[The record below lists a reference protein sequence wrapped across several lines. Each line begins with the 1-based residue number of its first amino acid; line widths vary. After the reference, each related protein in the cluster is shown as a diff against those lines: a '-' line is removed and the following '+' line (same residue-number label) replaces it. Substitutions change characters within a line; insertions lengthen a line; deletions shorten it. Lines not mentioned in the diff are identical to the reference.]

1 FFEPSVYRGLLSR
14 TQDAGIRMPIV
25 PGLVPATNPR
35 RLERLAAISGVAA
48 PRELLHRLETA
59 SSSAE
64 RRRIGVRFTVDL
76 ARRVRAA
83 GAPAPPLS
91 IFASPADAPAAL
103 DPPALDRRSPTR
115 QGGAR

>member
-1 FFEPSVYRGLLSR
+1 GLLSR

-76 ARRVRAA
+76 ARRVLDA
-83 GAPAPPLS
+83 GAPGLRLS
-91 IFASPADAPAAL
+91 PFHSRADALAVL
-103 DPPALDRRSPTR
+103 DPLDLDRWSTTL
-115 QGGAR
+115 QGDAR